1 MNPPSIMFFFKI
13 TPQKIVVESVVRKVQ
28 DVESGALVV
37 FIGTV
42 RRTSRGREVEHL
54 EYEAY
59 REMALKEFDRLGEDI
74 KEKWKIKKLAI
85 VHRTGKI
92 KLGEASVVI
101 AVSAPHRKEAYKAS
115 RYAIERLKRCVPI
128 WKKEVWKGGEQ
139 WIQGS

>member
-1 MNPPSIMFFFKI
+1 MFFFKI
-13 TPQKIVVESVVRKVQ
+13 TSQKIVVESVVRKVQ

-59 REMALKEFDRLGEDI
+59 REMALKQFDRMGEDI

-115 RYAIERLKRCVPI
+115 RYVIERLKQSVPI

>member
-1 MNPPSIMFFFKI
+1 MMFFFKI
-13 TPQKIVVESVVRKVQ
+13 TPQKIVVESVIRKVQ
-28 DVESGALVV
+28 DVEAGALVV
-37 FIGTV
+37 FIGNV
-42 RRTSRGREVEHL
+42 RRTSRGRQVEYL

-59 REMALKEFDRLGEDI
+59 REMALKEFDRMGEDV

-101 AVSAPHRKEAYKAS
+101 AVSSPHRKEAYKAS
-115 RYAIERLKRCVPI
+115 RYVIERLKQSVPI
-128 WKKEVWKGGEQ
+128 WKKEVWKGGER

>member
-1 MNPPSIMFFFKI
+1 MMFFFKI
-13 TPQKIVVESVVRKVQ
+13 TPQKIVVESVIRKVQ
-28 DVESGALVV
+28 DVEAGALVV
-37 FIGTV
+37 FIGNV
-42 RRTSRGREVEHL
+42 RRTSRGRQVEYL

-59 REMALKEFDRLGEDI
+59 REMALKEFARMGEDV

-101 AVSAPHRKEAYKAS
+101 AVSSPHRKEAYKAS
-115 RYAIERLKRCVPI
+115 RYVIERLKQSVPI
-128 WKKEVWKGGEQ
+128 WKKEVWKGGER